1 MFKKISPK
9 KISDE
14 IVEQFKDMLSK
25 GELKPGE
32 QLPSERVLA
41 QQIGVSRPP
50 LREALNALQAMGFIE
65 IKPRR
70 KIIIRSL
77 VEKYLEDPLTQVIG
91 DDIQKVFE
99 LLEIRRA
106 MESWAAYKAA
116 QRATNEDIEKLEL
129 IIEKDQ
135 ENLKN
140 NRDEAKNDADFHVA
154 ISMATKNTIQSHLM
168 AAWYDLLWKT
178 QKMSREKIFRKRENR
193 QIIAAQHLQIFKSIK
208 ARNGEKASQEVKR
221 HIDFVEKELKSL
233 YKEETTTH

>member
-32 QLPSERVLA
+32 ELPSERDLA

-77 VEKYLEDPLTQVIG
+77 VDKYFEEPLTVLIG
-91 DDIQKVFE
+91 DNIQKVFE

-106 MESWAAYKAA
+106 MESWAAYQAA
-116 QRATNEDIEKLEL
+116 QRATNQDIEKLQL
-129 IIEKDQ
+129 IVERDQ
-135 ENLKN
+135 PIFML
-140 NRDEAKNDADFHVA
+140 
-154 ISMATKNTIQSHLM
+154 QSP
-168 AAWYDLLWKT
+168 WP
-178 QKMSREKIFRKRENR
+178 QKI
-193 QIIAAQHLQIFKSIK
+193 
-208 ARNGEKASQEVKR
+208 
-221 HIDFVEKELKSL
+221 L
-233 YKEETTTH
+233 YNPI